1 MEGRL
6 PLSADAAR
14 LARAREKRLASLGA
28 YNGGLRRGVGE
39 RGTRHGSLEPVG
51 GVGLGAGGG
60 E

>member
-51 GVGLGAGGG
+51 GV